1 MMSAEVQ
8 RLLEL
13 LGPRGV
19 LTDPADLA
27 PFLTGPR
34 RFAGECLC
42 VVRPAN
48 TREVAAVVA
57 LAAERGLPVVPQGGN
72 TGLCDGAVP
81 IDPRAIVL
89 SLARMNAI
97 RDIDP
102 LSYTMTAEA
111 GVVLAQAQAA
121 AATHNMLMPLSLGA
135 EGSCQIGG
143 NLATNAGGKSALRY
157 GTARDLV
164 LGLEVVLPDGRI
176 WNGLRALRKDN
187 TGGDLRQLFLGSEGR
202 FGVITAAVLS
212 LKPSIADSACAFA
225 AVIDPMAAL
234 KLLDHLRR
242 RTGDAISSFELI
254 NAYAL
259 ETFVKHVP
267 GGVYPLSN
275 RAPWTILVEA
285 SSSRSDG
292 DVGHALALALEESL
306 ENGLISDATIGQNA
320 AQNAAFWKLRDE
332 GATLFWKEGA
342 FLLHDPCV
350 PLGRVPDFIAKAEH
364 DVERAVPGSRVASF
378 GHIGDGNI
386 HVCVSQPKG
395 MEKRAFLAQKP
406 AIQDAVYGAAVAL
419 GGTFSA
425 EHGIGRI
432 KIDELARY
440 RPQIDLELMTRLK
453 QVIDPNGIMNP
464 GKVIR
469 PLIAAQ

>member
-1 MMSAEVQ
+1 MSADVQ

-19 LTDPADLA
+19 ITEAADLA

-48 TREVAAVVA
+48 TREVAAVVKFA
-57 LAAERGLPVVPQGGN
+57 RERGLPIVPQGGN

-89 SLARMNAI
+89 SLSRMNAI
-97 RDIDP
+97 REVDP
-102 LSYTMTAEA
+102 LSYTMTVEA
-111 GVVLAQAQAA
+111 GVVLAQAQQAA
-121 AATHNMLMPLSLGA
+121 AAHDMLMPLSLGA

-143 NLATNAGGKSALRY
+143 NIATNAGGKSALRY

-164 LGLEVVLPDGRI
+164 LGLEVVLPDGQV

-187 TGGDLRQLFLGSEGR
+187 TGGDLRQLFIGSEGR

-212 LKPSIADSACAFA
+212 LRPSVAVSACAFA
-225 AVIDPMAAL
+225 AVADPKGAL
-234 KLLDHLRR
+234 NLMDYLRR
-242 RTGDAISSFELI
+242 RTGDAISSFEII

-267 GGVYPLSN
+267 GGVYPLS
-275 RAPWTILVEA
+275 RPAGWTVLVEA
-285 SSSRSDG
+285 SSSRADG
-292 DVGHALALALEESL
+292 NVGHAMSVALEESL
-306 ENGLISDATIGQNA
+306 ERGLISDATIAQNA
-320 AQNAAFWKLRDE
+320 AQGAAFWKLRDE
-332 GATLFWKEGA
+332 GATLFWKEGS

-350 PLGRVPDFIAKAEH
+350 PLGRVSDFIARVET
-364 DVERAVPGSRVASF
+364 DVEHAMSGSRVAAF

-386 HVCVSQPKG
+386 HVCVSQPKA

-440 RPQIDLELMTRLK
+440 RPQIDLDLMTRLK
-453 QVIDPNGIMNP
+453 QAIDPDGIMNP
-464 GKVIR
+464 GKVMR
-469 PLIAAQ
+469 PLLAAQ